1 MTSIS
6 HERPALARTP
16 SWVTARDMWAS
27 LAIIAI
33 WLAVLFTALFG
44 PDFQTAD
51 AGGGSTTIPSG
62 DLRRAAR
69 PVCDDSCRP
78 ARLPEGRRRKLSSR
92 SSTQA
97 ASRTVAQAPDQLL
110 LLFLYR

>member
-51 AGGGSTTIPSG
+51 AGGGSTTIPSVIFVA
-62 DLRRAAR
+62 LLALFATIAVAR
-69 PVCDDSCRP
+69 HGFQKDAD
-78 ARLPEGRRRKLSSR
+78 
-92 SSTQA
+92 
-97 ASRTVAQAPDQLL
+97 AS
-110 LLFLYR
+110 